1 MNDTKTPQ
9 SSINDYKKRM
19 NYDMWADIRTASPKQ
34 LDKIATKLTGIES
47 EPKPQVFKGKGK
59 SVYRDQY
66 TGAKRTK
73 K

>member
-1 MNDTKTPQ
+1 MSKK
-9 SSINDYKKRM
+9 IDY
-19 NYDMWADIRTASPKQ
+19 NMWADIRTLSHKE
-34 LDKIATKLTGIES
+34 LDKIATKLTKMES

-66 TGAKRTK
+66 NGSKRTK